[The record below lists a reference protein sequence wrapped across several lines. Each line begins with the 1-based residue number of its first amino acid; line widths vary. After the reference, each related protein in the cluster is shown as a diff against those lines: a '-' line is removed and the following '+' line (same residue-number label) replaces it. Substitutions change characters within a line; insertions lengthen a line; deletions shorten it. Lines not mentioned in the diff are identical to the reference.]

1 MSLAKTWMATAASA
15 LVIAGLS
22 SCGGG
27 GGSSG
32 DPPPP
37 VPTPNP
43 APLLPSTRISADSPV
58 LAGCT
63 GGSASGTLF
72 ANAEVEP
79 FAAVHPANANIMISG
94 WQQDRWS
101 NGGARALVTAVS
113 SDAGNSWTRHLMPF
127 SRCGGAAAG
136 SSGDYERA
144 SDPWVDIG
152 PSGIMYSMALA
163 FTGTAFTP
171 GASSALLAS
180 RSIDGGLSWS
190 TPATLL
196 RDGETLFNDKNA
208 LTADPTDA
216 RYAYAVWDRLET
228 SNFGPTLLART
239 VNGGASWESARIIYS
254 PKVSGGIGG
263 GISQTIGNRIVV
275 LQDGTLVN
283 LFTQIDTVGSQS
295 SSWLGVLRSSDKGLT
310 WGAPIRISDL
320 QAVGARDP
328 KTGKAIRDGATLAA
342 IAVGPAGS
350 LWLTWQDARFSG
362 GLRDA
367 IAVARSNDGGLTW
380 SAPIAI
386 NRDPNVAAFT
396 PSVAVS
402 ADGVVAISHY
412 DLRPVTLNAGSL
424 LAGAWLL
431 TSRDGVNWVETKI
444 WSPFDMAQAPDA
456 RGLFLGDYQGLVS
469 AGAGAGFLPV
479 LALSSQDS
487 NNRTDIYAL
496 RVTPTASAMA
506 AAKILARPL
515 NAKEP
520 KAGLS
525 DADFARARHTA
536 IVTAMERRLPGWA
549 QRFGL
554 VPGEH

>member
-1 MSLAKTWMATAASA
+1 MSLPKTWMRTAAWA
-15 LVIAGLS
+15 LAIAGLS

-27 GGSSG
+27 GGDVTPS
-32 DPPPP
+32 PAP
-37 VPTPNP
+37 VPP
-43 APLLPSTRISADSPV
+43 APGPALPSTRISADSPV
-58 LAGCT
+58 ATSCT
-63 GGSASGTLF
+63 GGSTSGTLY

-79 FAAVHPANANIMISG
+79 FAAVHPGNANVMISA

-113 SDAGNSWTRHLMPF
+113 SDAGNTWTRHLLPF

-152 PSGIMYSMALA
+152 PSGVMYSMALA
-163 FTGTAFTP
+163 FSGTSFTP

-180 RSIDGGLSWS
+180 RSVDGGLSWS

-216 RYAYAVWDRLET
+216 RYVYAVWDRLET
-228 SNFGPTLLART
+228 TNFGPTLLARS
-239 VNGGASWESARIIYS
+239 VDSGASWEPARIIYS
-254 PKVSGGIGG
+254 PSVSG

-283 LFTQIDTVGSQS
+283 LFTQIDMVGTRS
-295 SSWLGVLRSSDKGLT
+295 SSWLGVLRSSDKGQT
-310 WGAPIRISDL
+310 WSAPIRISDI
-320 QAVGARDP
+320 QAVGAKDP
-328 KTGKAIRDGATLAA
+328 QTGKAIRDGATLAA
-342 IAVGPAGS
+342 IAVGPAAS

-367 IAVARSNDGGLTW
+367 IALAHSKDGGLSW

-396 PSVAVS
+396 PAVAVS
-402 ADGVVAISHY
+402 PAGVIAISHY
-412 DLRPVTLNAGSL
+412 DLRADTADASTL
-424 LAGAWLL
+424 LASAWLL
-431 TSRDGVNWVETKI
+431 SSRDGINWVETKI
-444 WSPFDMAQAPDA
+444 WGPFDMAQAPDA
-456 RGLFLGDYQGLVS
+456 RGLFLGDYQGLLS
-469 AGAGAGFLPV
+469 SGAGFLPV
-479 LALSSQDS
+479 LALAGQDI

-506 AAKILARPL
+506 AAKVLARPL
-515 NAKEP
+515 SAKEP
-520 KAGLS
+520 TPGLS
-525 DADFARARHTA
+525 DADFAHARHTA

-549 QRFGL
+549 QRHGL
-554 VPGEH
+554 PPSTQ

>member
-1 MSLAKTWMATAASA
+1 MSLHRCVGLAALA
-15 LVIAGLS
+15 LAGLGLS

-27 GGSSG
+27 GGG
-32 DPPPP
+32 DASTPAPAPAP
-37 VPTPNP
+37 APNP
-43 APLLPSTRISADSPV
+43 APALPSTRISADSPV
-58 LAGCT
+58 AAGCT
-63 GGSASGTLF
+63 GGTSGGSLY

-79 FAAVHPANANIMISG
+79 FVAAHPGNPNVLISA

-113 SDAGNSWTRHLMPF
+113 SDAGNTWTRHLLPF
-127 SRCGGAAAG
+127 SRCGGAATG

-152 PSGIMYSMALA
+152 PSGVMYSMALA
-163 FTGTAFTP
+163 FTGTSFTP

-180 RSIDGGLSWS
+180 RSVDGGLSWS

-196 RDGETLFNDKNA
+196 RDGETLFNDKNT

-216 RYAYAVWDRLET
+216 RYVYAVWDRLEAT
-228 SNFGPTLLART
+228 NFGPTLLARSIDS
-239 VNGGASWESARIIYS
+239 GASWEQARIIYS
-254 PKVSGGIGG
+254 PSVSG

-283 LFTQIDTVGSQS
+283 LFTQIDTVGAQS

-310 WGAPIRISDL
+310 WSAPIRISDV

-328 KTGKAIRDGATLAA
+328 QTGKAIRDGATLAS
-342 IAVGPAGS
+342 IAVGLAGS

-367 IAVARSNDGGLTW
+367 IAVAHSSDGGLSW
-380 SAPIAI
+380 SAPVAI

-396 PSVAVS
+396 PAVAVN
-402 ADGVVAISHY
+402 ADGLVAISHY
-412 DLRPVTLNAGSL
+412 DLRADTADASTL

-431 TSRDGVNWVETKI
+431 SSRNGVNWVETKI
-444 WSPFDMAQAPDA
+444 WSPFDMAQAADA
-456 RGLFLGDYQGLVS
+456 RGLFLGDYQGLVGS
-469 AGAGAGFLPV
+469 RGGFLPV
-479 LALSSQDS
+479 LALSGQDS
-487 NNRTDIYAL
+487 NNRSDIYAL
-496 RVTPTASAMA
+496 RVMPTASASA
-506 AAKILARPL
+506 SNAPRAKILARTMP
-515 NAKEP
+515 ATKP
-520 KAGLS
+520 AAGLS
-525 DADFARARHTA
+525 DEAFARARHAA

-549 QRFGL
+549 RRSGL
-554 VPGEH
+554 VPVEP